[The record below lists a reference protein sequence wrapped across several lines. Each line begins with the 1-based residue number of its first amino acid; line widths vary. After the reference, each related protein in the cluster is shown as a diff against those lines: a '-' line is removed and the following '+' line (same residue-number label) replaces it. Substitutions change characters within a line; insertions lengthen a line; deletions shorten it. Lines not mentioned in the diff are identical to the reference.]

1 MKICY
6 ISFGDHFRR
15 SLASRT
21 QGLKTIFITSE
32 DYLQIKAIIAML
44 PKARVELAE
53 LQRELERAV
62 VVKAWEIP
70 PRVVTIN
77 SRVRLLDLDNSKT
90 EEWVLSMPEQA
101 DPDQRRLSVL
111 APVGTAILGF
121 SEGDVIEWETPGG
134 TRRLKL
140 EKVEEGAE
148 SELGVAV

>member
-15 SLASRT
+15 ALSSRAK
-21 QGLKTIFITSE
+21 GLKTIFITSE
-32 DYLQIKAIIAML
+32 DYLEIKAIIAML

-62 VVKAWEIP
+62 VVEAWEIP

-90 EEWVLSMPEQA
+90 EEWILSMPEQA

-140 EKVEEGAE
+140 EKVEEVAE